1 MKIIFKVLLLT
12 CLYFSFH
19 TSAEAVDL
27 KSCQKLNCRDS
38 KQYKTNQEQTQCL
51 IAKRECHKS
60 FLDAKMKEMSKTGV
74 TADQRKKMLE
84 AMNSAR
90 KRSEAT
96 LRGLKAKVQITEKDL
111 ADLDKKIAELKALPA
126 KK

>member
-1 MKIIFKVLLLT
+1 M
-12 CLYFSFH
+12 
-19 TSAEAVDL
+19 
-27 KSCQKLNCRDS
+27 
-38 KQYKTNQEQTQCL
+38 

-84 AMNSAR
+84 AMMSAR